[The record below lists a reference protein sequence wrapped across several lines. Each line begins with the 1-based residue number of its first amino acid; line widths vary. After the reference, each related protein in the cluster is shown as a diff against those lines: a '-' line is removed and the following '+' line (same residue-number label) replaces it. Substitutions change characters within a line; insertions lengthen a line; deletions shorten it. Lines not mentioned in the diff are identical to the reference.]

1 MKLKAGEAVFQ
12 SGEARINKFTIKGK
26 NSEEL
31 LEGLDGTLYLTN
43 YRLVMEKELSPGE
56 LRVIFEFSLEALWD
70 IETKGVFGRVL
81 NLEADLSRMR
91 TGSKEKRPELK
102 ETFGSF
108 SIKIHDL
115 TTWASQLTK
124 AIQGRKKEM

>member
-12 SGEARINKFTIKGK
+12 SGEARITTFTIKGK

-43 YRLVMEKELSPGE
+43 YRVVMEKEMSRGE
-56 LRVIFEFSLEALWD
+56 RRVISEFPLGALWD

-81 NLEADLSRMR
+81 NLEVDLSQMS
-91 TGSKEKRPELK
+91 TASKEKRPELK
-102 ETFGSF
+102 EAFASF
-108 SIKIHDL
+108 SIKIDDL
-115 TTWASQLTK
+115 PTWASQLTK
-124 AIQGRKKEM
+124 AVKDRKKHM

>member
-12 SGEARINKFTIKGK
+12 SGEARIKKFTIKGK

-43 YRLVMEKELSPGE
+43 YRLVMEKEMSPGE
-56 LRVIFEFSLEALWD
+56 RRVMFEFPLGALRD
-70 IETKGVFGRVL
+70 IETKGIFERVL
-81 NLEADLSRMR
+81 NLEADLSQMS
-91 TGSKEKRPELK
+91 TGSKEKGPELK
-102 ETFGSF
+102 EAFASF

-115 TTWASQLTK
+115 STWASQLTK
-124 AIQGRKKEM
+124 AIKDRKKEM